1 MSSEKRNKQDKKPRR
16 EVNQLI
22 KEMGKSITTLM
33 TIYTELLEVISMTEP
48 KEKHE
53 MRRPALPQMKSSI
66 TLPKE
71 RPKILLKGVKT
82 NPVKHEIKK
91 LESDDELDF
100 DNIDFG
106 SQKQL
111 QQAQLTISQE
121 NKRDNN

>member
-1 MSSEKRNKQDKKPRR
+1 MSSDKRNKQDKKPRR

-33 TIYTELLEVISMTEP
+33 TIYTELLEVISMSEP

-53 MRRPALPQMKSSI
+53 MRRPTQSQVKSTI

-71 RPKILLKGVKT
+71 RPKIVLKGVKT

-111 QQAQLTISQE
+111 HQAQLTSSQE